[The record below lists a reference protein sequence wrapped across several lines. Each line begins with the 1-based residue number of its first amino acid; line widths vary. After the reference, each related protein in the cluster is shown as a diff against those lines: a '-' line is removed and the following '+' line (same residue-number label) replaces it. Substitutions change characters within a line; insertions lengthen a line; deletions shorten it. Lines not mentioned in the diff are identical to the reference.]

1 MLLPSRLRAMLVTVG
16 HGIAP
21 YQSHQNGRSRGLLPP
36 VRNPSAHYRSHLVL
50 KTSLLYPLPTAIDKR
65 QKGLEFCAV
74 ERSRGVNRLLLQGPA
89 LTAQLVWM
97 AGFKAGCQNK
107 RVWCLSTLT
116 VIQPSTHPAIH
127 PSNHPSSH
135 PLHEPSTHPAIQPST
150 PPIPHLHTCLL
161 RWWALFFSRIEGIH
175 IRLLG
180 CIVMHPDI
188 GATEGRD
195 DDCCQRVQ
203 THCQCPE

>member
-50 KTSLLYPLPTAIDKR
+50 KTSLLYPLATAIDKR
-65 QKGLEFCAV
+65 QKGRRFCAV

-97 AGFKAGCQNK
+97 AAFKAGCQNK
-107 RVWCLSTLT
+107 SVWCLSTLT
-116 VIQPSTHPAIH
+116 VIQPSTHPPIQ
-127 PSNHPSSH
+127 PSSH
-135 PLHEPSTHPAIQPST
+135 PLHEPSTPLTIHPSSHPAIHSTDHPPIQPSSH
-150 PPIPHLHTCLL
+150 PPL
-161 RWWALFFSRIEGIH
+161 
-175 IRLLG
+175 
-180 CIVMHPDI
+180 
-188 GATEGRD
+188 
-195 DDCCQRVQ
+195 
-203 THCQCPE
+203 